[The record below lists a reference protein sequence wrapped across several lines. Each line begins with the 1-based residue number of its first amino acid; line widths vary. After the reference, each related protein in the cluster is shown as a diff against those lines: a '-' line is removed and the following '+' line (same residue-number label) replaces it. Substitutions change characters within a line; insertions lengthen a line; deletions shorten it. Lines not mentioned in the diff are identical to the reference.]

1 MNTPFHQ
8 ELATNISENNILGA
22 NRVIMGELGN
32 VVVNHRQDF
41 VDLLVNSDAPAFA
54 ELADKELV
62 DMYFENLHKK
72 DLIIGTALLVNIHN
86 KTEGA
91 DGESE
96 INDVGVKA
104 AYKVM
109 NSCFSGQVGPITP
122 QEIAAHRYDWEHSNI
137 FGSNIIKAGI
147 KGAKLLKNLKANQN
161 ASQSQNVSQ
170 NKSVAKANVMQ
181 SIATQRKMQSDIAQA
196 KKDRNLMIG
205 LAVGGGVV
213 LVAIIGLLIY
223 KLKK

>member
-8 ELATNISENNILGA
+8 ELAVNIRENNVLGA

-32 VVVNHRQDF
+32 IVVNHRQDF

-54 ELADKELV
+54 ELADRELV
-62 DMYFENLHKK
+62 NMYFENIHKK

-109 NSCFSGQVGPITP
+109 SSCFSGQVGPITP
-122 QEIAAHRYDWEHSNI
+122 QEIAAHRYDWQHSNI
-137 FGSNIIKAGI
+137 LGSNI
-147 KGAKLLKNLKANQN
+147 
-161 ASQSQNVSQ
+161 
-170 NKSVAKANVMQ
+170 
-181 SIATQRKMQSDIAQA
+181 
-196 KKDRNLMIG
+196 
-205 LAVGGGVV
+205 
-213 LVAIIGLLIY
+213 
-223 KLKK
+223 